1 MSQRL
6 SAALTLLALCATLM
20 ARTYTLASPDGRLTA
35 RIDVGTALTYSLWA
49 GCRPLIQPSALAL
62 STDRGLWGSGSHL
75 RRATTTSHNGQIAA
89 WGYKR
94 ATVTDCYRGLRLSFR
109 EGFSVEWR
117 LYDEGLAYRFVSD
130 QDRELTIRDEVAE
143 LRFARDWP
151 VYAAY
156 VKDRGTR
163 EEQLH
168 NSFENSYAHTRLTGL
183 DASRLIFSPLVVE
196 ADDGL
201 RLCVAESDVENYPGQ
216 FWVADGHGPRL
227 TAVSARYPRR
237 TVVGGHR
244 NLEQVVVGRE
254 DYLVRAR
261 ARQRMP
267 WRIVGVAHGDAQLLD
282 NDMVYRL
289 ASPSRVADTAWIRPG
304 LAAWDWWC
312 DRRLVGVPFRSGI
325 NTQTYKHFIDFAQRY
340 GIPYLL
346 VDGGWSPQAENNLMS
361 VVPEVDLPELVR
373 YGRERG
379 VGLLLLAGQYSFDR
393 DMERVCS
400 HYAAMGIKGFKIDF
414 INRDDAMAV
423 NFHYRAAAT
432 AARYHLLID
441 FHGTYKPTGLN
452 RTYPNVVNFEGVNGQ
467 EQVKWNAIRDYDQVT
482 YDVTMPLI
490 RMVAGPVDYTPG
502 AMVNGTRRTYSPG
515 HPMSQGTRA
524 HQLAQ
529 YVVFLAPLNMLCDS
543 PSRYDR
549 EPECTRFIAS
559 VPTVWDETIPL
570 QCQLGQYVAVARRR
584 AGRWYVA
591 ALGGWTPRALRLDL
605 TPLHVAGRRAE
616 VWSDGVNADV
626 SADDYRHH
634 TTTVPGDA
642 QVDVHLAPGGGFV
655 MVIG

>member
-1 MSQRL
+1 MNQRL

-20 ARTYTLASPDGRLTA
+20 AKSFTLTSPDGRLTA
-35 RIDVGTALTYSLWA
+35 RINVDTAITYSLWA
-49 GCRPLIQPSALAL
+49 GQRPLILPSALAL

-94 ATVTDCYRGLRLSFR
+94 ATVTDCYRGLRLCFR

-130 QDRELTIRDEVAE
+130 QNRELTIRDEVAE
-143 LRFARDWP
+143 LRFAHDWP
-151 VYAAY
+151 AYAAY

-168 NSFENSYAHTRLTGL
+168 NSFENSYTHTRLTGL

-216 FWVADGHGPRL
+216 FWTADGHGSRL
-227 TAVSARYPRR
+227 TAVSARYPRSV
-237 TVVGGHR
+237 VVGGHR
-244 NLEQVVVGRE
+244 NLEQVVASRE
-254 DYLVRAR
+254 DYLARAR

-267 WRIVGVAHGDAQLLD
+267 WRIVSVAHGDAQLLD

-289 ASPSRVADTAWIRPG
+289 ASPSRVADATWIRPG

-325 NTQTYKHFIDFAQRY
+325 NTQTYKYFIDFAQRY
-340 GIPYLL
+340 HIPYLL
-346 VDGGWSPQAENNLMS
+346 IDAGWSPLAENNLMS
-361 VVPEVDLPELVR
+361 VAPEVDLPELIR

-379 VGLLLLAGQYSFDR
+379 VDLLLWAGVAAFDR
-393 DMERVCS
+393 DMEQACR

-423 NFHYRAAAT
+423 NFQYRAAAT
-432 AARYHLLID
+432 TARYHLLVD

-452 RTYPNVVNFEGVNGQ
+452 RTYPNVVNFEGVNGL
-467 EQVKWNAIRDYDQVT
+467 EQVKWNTIRDYDQVT

-490 RMVAGPVDYTPG
+490 RMVAGPVDYTQG

-515 HPMSQGTRA
+515 FPMSQGTRT

-529 YVVFLAPLNMLCDS
+529 YVVFLSPLNMLCDS

-549 EPECTRFIAS
+549 EPECTRLIAS
-559 VPTVWDETIPL
+559 MPTVWDETVSLP
-570 QCQLGQYVAVARRR
+570 CQLGQYVAVARRR

-591 ALGGWTPRALRLDL
+591 ALGGWSPCTLRLDL
-605 TPLHVAGRRAE
+605 TPLHVAGHRAE
-616 VWSDGVNADV
+616 VWSDGPNADT
-626 SADDYRHH
+626 SAEDYQRH
-634 TTTVPGDA
+634 TMTVPGDG
-642 QVDVHLAPGGGFV
+642 QVDAHLAPGGGFV
-655 MVIG
+655 MVVE